1 MPQMSPIMWTIILI
15 ITNMLIFQ
23 MNSMNMYNSFK
34 MKKKIKIKKMFKS
47 NWKW

>member
-34 MKKKIKIKKMFKS
+34 MKKKTKIKKMFKL